1 MRACVRACSNA
12 NRKLPYRFV
21 SFIKERE
28 KKERKGARLL
38 LNYYSKGFDISL
50 ENPIR
55 TKQYRLDEAEFQ
67 SSSGIFNLNGRK
79 RKGWMLVAHF
89 EKRKYQS
96 SVASDHRII
105 VAQLSGNADYPH
117 GRCGFK
123 SASHFDDGNRRG
135 LRRGVDTGAGVYRA
149 G

>member
-12 NRKLPYRFV
+12 DRKLPYRFV

-55 TKQYRLDEAEFQ
+55 AKQYRLDEAEFH
-67 SSSGIFNLNGRK
+67 N
-79 RKGWMLVAHF
+79 
-89 EKRKYQS
+89 
-96 SVASDHRII
+96 HRVEFLI
-105 VAQLSGNADYPH
+105 
-117 GRCGFK
+117 
-123 SASHFDDGNRRG
+123 
-135 LRRGVDTGAGVYRA
+135 
-149 G
+149 